1 MKICMLTTSFPRYKG
16 DYAGIFV
23 YHLAKAISSRGND
36 VLVIAPNDSRLLSY
50 EKIDG
55 IGVYRFNYFIKRFQ
69 RLAYGDGILPN
80 IKNNKW
86 LILQVPF
93 FLFFQFM
100 AILKIA
106 KKERPDVIHAHWIF
120 PTAFSAVLAKK
131 LQKIPV
137 ISTVHGGDI
146 FGLKGPLFTKIIKYT
161 LKRSYVCTVNSKAT
175 LDAVR
180 RILERDYEIIPM
192 GVNTT
197 GYSKERSSGDIRR
210 RFRVKDKLLL
220 FVGRI
225 TEKKG
230 VEYLIRAIPDVLKA
244 FPHTKLLI
252 VGEGDLKEQL
262 QKLSFQLHLQD
273 AISFTGSMTHEELPN
288 YFASA
293 DIFIGPSI
301 IAESGDTEGLGV
313 VFLEALA
320 AGCAVVASNVGGI
333 SDVIIHEK
341 TGLLVEQ
348 KNPDQIAEAIIRL
361 IEDGDLR
368 KRLIENSRQ
377 HVEDNFGWDKIGQKF
392 HELIL
397 RVSRE

>member
-80 IKNNKW
+80 IKNKKW

-192 GVNTT
+192 GVNTI

-230 VEYLIRAIPDVLKA
+230 VEYLIRAIPDILKA

-301 IAESGDTEGLGV
+301 IAKSGDTEGLGV

-320 AGCAVVASNVGGI
+320 SSCAVIASEVGGI
-333 SDVIIHEK
+333 PDIIKDGE
-341 TGLLVEQ
+341 TGLLVPQ
-348 KNPDQIAEAIIRL
+348 KNPQAIAEAITKLIQNRELRHRL
-361 IEDGDLR
+361 A
-368 KRLIENSRQ
+368 ENGRRYVVENFNWEVVGERYRQ
-377 HVEDNFGWDKIGQKF
+377 
-392 HELIL
+392 IL
-397 RVSRE
+397 LQLEK